1 LPHGP
6 GFGYQVPEFLAEID
20 TSVSS
25 NFSDK
30 FMEIS
35 LNIQQYLRNL
45 ISWNYFWIFVISLT
59 DWSWSPLV
67 WISEKC
73 TAQLYEKNSSDH
85 FQKFMMTCSEQC
97 CNLLPNILTKFSRSS
112 QLNQVAEAAPF
123 FQIGPDFTKAFQE
136 LGPLCG
142 HDGHDGKFHWISAW
156 TFMKLFKIVLFFQ
169 EHLDLDNVEKTNST
183 KTSMMIWLSSLR
195 IHVRMPICANTILVK
210 NMIESVCE
218 STMFCFHHVAKIPHG
233 RTGRETFSRWR
244 VVHLAKLH

>member
-1 LPHGP
+1 MKLPGSFRVCIASAPWTQQGAERLMSLWKCFGVFFWGLGCSRFLPHGP

-30 FMEIS
+30 FIEIS

-73 TAQLYEKNSSDH
+73 PAQLSEKNSSDH
-85 FQKFMMTCSEQC
+85 FQNFMMTYSEQC
-97 CNLLPNILTKFSRSS
+97 CNLLPNILTKYSRSS
-112 QLNQVAEAAPF
+112 QLNQAAEAAPS

-156 TFMKLFKIVLFFQ
+156 TFMKLFKIVIFFQ
-169 EHLDLDNVEKTNST
+169 EHLDLDNVKKIIPRKSA
-183 KTSMMIWLSSLR
+183 WWFDWV
-195 IHVRMPICANTILVK
+195 HYAY
-210 NMIESVCE
+210 
-218 STMFCFHHVAKIPHG
+218 MFACQFVQT
-233 RTGRETFSRWR
+233 RFW
-244 VVHLAKLH
+244 